1 MRRAILLVLLSFCVL
16 ALPAGPARADYG
28 SDRKAYD
35 ALRRANAELEKTKP
49 EQAVTAYRT
58 FLEAHPDLHPKIG
71 VDLTSTTADL
81 LYSRLK
87 QTDKALQICDWA
99 IETYRES
106 RCMVESLTAKAQVLN
121 AEKRWAE
128 AQLLLEKEWDRVM
141 AADQFRIGPAVQQL
155 VAALDAQGKRKEATE
170 TTYKA
175 LSSNGDLLSWW
186 WYQGTPPGW
195 MYDRVLKDLV
205 AKNRLEEALSW
216 AKLIFMVCGSTPN
229 EINAAMG
236 YLDRVWN
243 LKDLSDRTFKAFQA
257 AARTPA
263 NPNPLDQVKLPELN
277 LEAMNAHADRPVDT
291 AADLAGIIG
300 AQIATGRMREA
311 VVTSQEW
318 YVKCPDAFPDLIK
331 RVLKAGFLN
340 TKVME
345 EFDAFRKTGQ
355 GPNPMEDLARRIA
368 AEGSRPA
375 GDKTPAG
382 GDQKIRVDA
391 AAKPGQT
398 QAAGKAVTLGY
409 VKDAANDKRSLT
421 GTGFAVAFER
431 PEDAAYLTKVR
442 ICATRT
448 GAAAGTFHV
457 YLLDE
462 QMQVLADLPFPYSI
476 ISQGELRWHNLAVPP
491 TRVPE
496 RFGIGLDFRPV
507 ATKEIHLGMNRGVEK
522 THSFVGLPA
531 KGYQEMVQPVEW
543 MVRAVVSEQ
552 PARKQ
557 P

>member
-1 MRRAILLVLLSFCVL
+1 MARLRAIRNRIRLYPNCHIIDSRKVFVKQDLAMREGSRDGGAPPPFRLVAAGKRENRQPRITIGRCERVWYACPSPCGRRVTLRRTASIGPALGCRSPTHAPEHAPKGGNRMRRAILLVLLSFCVL

-311 VVTSQEW
+311 VVTAQEW
-318 YVKCPDAFPDLIK
+318 YGKSPDAFPDLIK

-345 EFDAFRKTGQ
+345 ECAAFRKTAP
-355 GPNPMEDLARRIA
+355 GPTPMEHRARSIA
-368 AEGSRPA
+368 AEASRPA
-375 GDKTPAG
+375 GDKTPPG
-382 GDQKIRVDA
+382 GDQKIL
-391 AAKPGQT
+391 Q
-398 QAAGKAVTLGY
+398 Q
-409 VKDAANDKRSLT
+409 
-421 GTGFAVAFER
+421 
-431 PEDAAYLTKVR
+431 
-442 ICATRT
+442 
-448 GAAAGTFHV
+448 
-457 YLLDE
+457 
-462 QMQVLADLPFPYSI
+462 
-476 ISQGELRWHNLAVPP
+476 
-491 TRVPE
+491 VPE
-496 RFGIGLDFRPV
+496 SPCF
-507 ATKEIHLGMNRGVEK
+507 
-522 THSFVGLPA
+522 
-531 KGYQEMVQPVEW
+531 
-543 MVRAVVSEQ
+543 
-552 PARKQ
+552 
-557 P
+557 